1 MAENPYEIGSEAWVK
16 EQIRQKLSPDER
28 DKPKTPAEGKYPVFS
43 LGSGS

>member
-16 EQIRQKLSPDER
+16 EQIKQKLSTDER
-28 DKPKTPAEGKYPVFS
+28 DKPKPGEGKYPILS

>member
-16 EQIRQKLSPDER
+16 EQIRQKLNPEER
-28 DKPKTPAEGKYPVFS
+28 DRPKPDEGKYPILS